1 MASRPW
7 SPQSWDADGARSQL
21 LDAERVVSRKVKSI
35 WDGFVQFA
43 LRDSV
48 IEVALGL
55 IIATTFTKVVNSL
68 VSDIILPPLS
78 LLPFMAKNLE
88 EKFVVLQ
95 KGPHYYSG
103 PHPGYNTREQA
114 LTDGAVIW
122 TYGAFLDT
130 VITFLGVGFSLYLI
144 AVTYGRVTKDSVIKV
159 TIKCRFCRKEISAKA
174 HRCPMCT
181 SWLDGR
187 DDETSALPP
196 AAAAA
201 E

>member
-1 MASRPW
+1 MASSPW
-7 SPQSWDADGARSQL
+7 SPQSWDADGARSHL
-21 LDAERVVSRKVKSI
+21 LDAERVVSRKVRSI

-68 VSDIILPPLS
+68 VSDIILPPIS

-88 EKFVVLQ
+88 EKFVVLK
-95 KGPHYYSG
+95 KGPHYYDQ
-103 PHPGYNTREQA
+103 PGYNTREQA

-130 VITFLGVGFSLYLI
+130 IITFLGVGFSLYFI
-144 AVTYGRVTKDSVIKV
+144 AVTYGTVTKDSVIKATV
-159 TIKCRFCRKEISAKA
+159 KCRFCRKEIGAKA
-174 HRCPMCT
+174 IRCPMCT

-187 DDETSALPP
+187 DDETTAIPP
-196 AAAAA
+196 APAAGQ
-201 E
+201 